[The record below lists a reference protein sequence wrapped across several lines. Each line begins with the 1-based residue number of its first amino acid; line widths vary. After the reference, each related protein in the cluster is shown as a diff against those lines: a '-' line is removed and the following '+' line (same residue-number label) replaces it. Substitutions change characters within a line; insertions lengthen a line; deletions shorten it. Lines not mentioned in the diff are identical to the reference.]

1 MSSRKDRKPSEGT
14 GILRSRDPARCLQ
27 TPPLKS
33 NRGSSHVPGVCVP
46 SFIFDRLAV
55 SQRALW
61 QKLGFKGERT
71 AAHLWHDF
79 NFLIASFE
87 GQGEDLSPPIGHGWW
102 LAVDHEV
109 HPVGLGWGWLGVLLR
124 TDHVQG
130 LRSNG
135 IRRSQDRAG
144 AGCTA
149 AP

>member
-1 MSSRKDRKPSEGT
+1 M
-14 GILRSRDPARCLQ
+14 LF
-27 TPPLKS
+27 
-33 NRGSSHVPGVCVP
+33 P

-55 SQRALW
+55 SQRTRW
-61 QKLGFKGERT
+61 QKLEFKGERT

-109 HPVGLGWGWLGVLLR
+109 HPVGLGWGWLRVLLR

-130 LRSNG
+130 LRRNG
-135 IRRSQDRAG
+135 IGHQKGQELGAQQPAKPPPDPCCAILNAQAHSDHQGTFSQTQRALREKRNPG
-144 AGCTA
+144 G
-149 AP
+149 

>member
-1 MSSRKDRKPSEGT
+1 M
-14 GILRSRDPARCLQ
+14 
-27 TPPLKS
+27 PL
-33 NRGSSHVPGVCVP
+33 
-46 SFIFDRLAV
+46 
-55 SQRALW
+55 RALW
-61 QKLGFKGERT
+61 WEPGFKGERA

-135 IRRSQDRAG
+135 TRRSQKRSGTGLG
-144 AGCTA
+144 AEWQPQA
-149 AP
+149 SS

>member
-1 MSSRKDRKPSEGT
+1 M
-14 GILRSRDPARCLQ
+14 
-27 TPPLKS
+27 
-33 NRGSSHVPGVCVP
+33 PGFCVLP
-46 SFIFDRLAV
+46 FLHSDRLAM
-55 SQRALW
+55 SPRALW
-61 QKLGFKGERT
+61 QKLRLKDERA

-109 HPVGLGWGWLGVLLR
+109 HPVGLGWWWLGVLLR

-135 IRRSQDRAG
+135 TRSSQERAETG
-144 AGCTA
+144 HSA
-149 AP
+149 ASLGLFLTEAHQSGH